1 MNSGHF
7 SLPAALIGGLLVFGP
22 LASGQSDEPPPADEA
37 PPAVDSSA
45 VDRASAEQGGE
56 ANSYVEEIPLVDL
69 FEGLR
74 SGRVGLKAEG
84 AKGGA
89 MTLSVTNNTRAPLR
103 VVLPPGLI
111 ASGAA
116 GQFGGMGGMG
126 GGMGGMG
133 GGGMGGMGG
142 GGMGGMGGG
151 GMGGGGMGGGGM
163 GGGMGGRGGGGV
175 MPASRGMMM
184 LGMLIMQLIET
195 DSWDVSSLMMGGM
208 GMMGG
213 GMGGGM
219 GGMGGGMGGMGGGM
233 GGMGGGMGGMG
244 GGFMSI
250 PPTGPPSAALAPG
263 QTRNLRTRAI
273 SLSPPVAGRAVLPA
287 EGEALQ
293 IGDIGQAEAGR
304 DPVVREAF
312 RRLAEEKAP
321 ESVAQLVM
329 WKLIYELDW
338 ATIRQLS
345 RRWANPHELTLARQF
360 VRRIKGGA
368 IEPGSDGR
376 APLYI
381 EMDGDDP
388 IAESLCRAISGAT
401 MLGMKVG
408 LKAPNQPDETA
419 VACMIRFNEAPAGAP
434 DREATV
440 MVYASDAEARS
451 WTPMGKFSLPIA
463 DDAEAQGLAVEL
475 ATGILGRLVHAQVG
489 EGKLVKGEKVY
500 KLRVDNASPLLLNGL
515 ALAGPDLVPEVVP
528 SVLAGFSLAPRHSMS
543 FTITREAVD
552 RLHLESG
559 VQVMAADFHEL

>member
-1 MNSGHF
+1 MRSTMTTWL
-7 SLPAALIGGLLVFGP
+7 SPAALAAGLLGFGP
-22 LASGQSDEPPPADEA
+22 IASGQTDDAGTAAPSAPAAEA
-37 PPAVDSSA
+37 DSHASPSA
-45 VDRASAEQGGE
+45 DAQAQP
-56 ANSYVEEIPLVDL
+56 EIPLVDL

-133 GGGMGGMGG
+133 GGMGGGGMGGMGG

-151 GMGGGGMGGGGM
+151 GMGGGGMGGM
-163 GGGMGGRGGGGV
+163 GGGMGGGGGV
-175 MPASRGMMM
+175 MPASMGMMM

-213 GMGGGM
+213 GMGG
-219 GGMGGGMGGMGGGM
+219 MGGGMGGMGGGM
-233 GGMGGGMGGMG
+233 GGMGGGMGGGMMG
-244 GGFMSI
+244 GGMMSI

-263 QTRNLRTRAI
+263 QTRDLRTRAI

-287 EGEALQ
+287 EGEPLQ
-293 IGDIGQAEAGR
+293 VGDIGQAEAGR

-329 WKLIYELDW
+329 WNLIYKLDW

-345 RRWANPHELTLARQF
+345 RRWANTHELTLARDF
-360 VRRIKGGA
+360 VERTTRPAGDLVPA
-368 IEPGSDGR
+368 LPSV
-376 APLYI
+376 LYL
-381 EMDGDDP
+381 EFEGDDP
-388 IAESLCRAISGAT
+388 AAQRLVETLTGT
-401 MLGMKVG
+401 HMLGLDVE
-408 LKAPNQPDETA
+408 LDAPASPEGPS
-419 VACMIRFNEAPAGAP
+419 VACLVRFNEAPAGGR

-475 ATGILGRLVHAQVG
+475 ATGILGRLVRAQVT
-489 EGKLVKGEKVY
+489 EGKKVKDVQTY

-515 ALAGPDLVPEVVP
+515 ALSGLDLGEEVTP
-528 SVLAGFSLAPRHSMS
+528 SMLAGFSLPPHRSMS
-543 FTITREAVD
+543 FTISQEAVD
-552 RLHLESG
+552 RLNLDSG
-559 VQVMAADFHEL
+559 IRVLAADLSGL